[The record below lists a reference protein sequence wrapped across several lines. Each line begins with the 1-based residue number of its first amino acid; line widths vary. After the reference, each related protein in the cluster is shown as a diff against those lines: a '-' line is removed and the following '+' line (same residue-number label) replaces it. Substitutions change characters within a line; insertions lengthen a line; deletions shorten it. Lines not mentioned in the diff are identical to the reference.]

1 MLSQSPQE
9 TRRMSTEVPTPPP
22 DAARW
27 FARLRRHIGWLL
39 LAKLALLAGLFALF
53 FSAAHR
59 PDVDA
64 AGVSERLQLQGDKP

>member
-1 MLSQSPQE
+1 
-9 TRRMSTEVPTPPP
+9 MSTEVPTPPP

-27 FARLRRHIGWLL
+27 FARLRRHIGWMLL
-39 LAKLALLAGLFALF
+39 VKFALLAALFALF

-64 AGVSERLQLQGDKP
+64 ASISERLQLQGDKP

>member
-1 MLSQSPQE
+1 
-9 TRRMSTEVPTPPP
+9 MSADATTPPP

-27 FARLRRHIGWLL
+27 FARLRRHIGWMLL
-39 LAKLALLAGLFALF
+39 VKLALLAALFALF

-64 AGVSERLQLQGDKP
+64 ASISERLQLQGDKP